1 MLSLVGVPE
10 PEEPAVAFTLVR
22 FLLEDPFEEAG
33 AEVEA
38 PGVCAIKAERRS
50 QPPYGA
56 SA

>member
-1 MLSLVGVPE
+1 M
-10 PEEPAVAFTLVR
+10 AFTLVR